1 MQCLQRRQD
10 PYAIRYQTTATVTAT
25 RQMQRLQRR
34 EDPYAILCQTTGT
47 VTATVTATRQMQRL
61 QRMPS
66 GGVTVATVSH
76 SLRVSCHIDSLPPP
90 QASVVRRV
98 P

>member
-34 EDPYAILCQTTGT
+34 EDPYAILCQTTAT

-61 QRMPS
+61 QHMPS
-66 GGVTVATVSH
+66 GRVATVSH
-76 SLRVSCHIDSLPPP
+76 SLRVSGHIDSLPPP
-90 QASVVRRV
+90 QASVVRREH
-98 P
+98 